1 MAKIDNFEAFM
12 KPVVSKEKEF
22 VISER
27 FKDKSGKIQKV
38 KIKGLSTDE
47 VQKIVKESGRLGE
60 DDYQLT
66 KRLVVECLVSPDLRN
81 KALCDYYKVYEPDE
95 VLMKIF
101 SEPNEYTKLAQ
112 EVSNLLGIKNDKQLR
127 EEAKN

>member
-1 MAKIDNFEAFM
+1 MAKVDNFEAFM
-12 KPVVSKEKEF
+12 KPVVSKEKEL

-27 FKDKSGKIQKV
+27 FKDKSGKVQKV